1 MKNFKKI
8 FKPAF
13 IVSIPVLTGYMCL
26 GFGFGVMLASKGYG
40 IFEAFIMCLT
50 IFSGSMQ
57 YVAVGMLAGG
67 ASLFTVA
74 ITTLLVN
81 ERYLFYGI
89 SMLDKFKHIG
99 PRKYYLIL
107 GLTDETYSI
116 LCSENPD
123 VPSELKKDYY
133 LLVAMLNH
141 SYWITGGVLGATV
154 GSLVSFNSEGID
166 FVLTALFI
174 TVFIEQWFSTKNH
187 NPAVIGVLVSVIC
200 LLIFGSEYFLI
211 PTMIII
217 VALLCIDKNK
227 EASTNDN

>member
-1 MKNFKKI
+1 MDKLKQI

-13 IVSIPVLTGYMCL
+13 IVSIPVLTGYLCL

-40 IFEAFIMCLT
+40 IFEAFVMCLT

-57 YVAVGMLAGG
+57 YVAVGLLASG
-67 ASLFTVA
+67 APLFTVA

-89 SMLDKFKHIG
+89 SMLEKFKNIG
-99 PRKYYLIL
+99 LRKYYMIF

-116 LCSENPD
+116 LCSENPA
-123 VPSELKKDYY
+123 VPLHLRKDYY
-133 LLVAMLNH
+133 LLVTMLNH

-154 GSLVSFNSEGID
+154 GSLVKFNSEGID

-187 NPAVIGVLVSVIC
+187 NPAIIGVLVSVIC
-200 LLIFGSEYFLI
+200 LLIFGGEYFLI

-217 VALLCIDKNK
+217 VALLCIEKDKEECK
-227 EASTNDN
+227 ND

>member
-1 MKNFKKI
+1 MDTLKKI

-13 IVSIPVLTGYMCL
+13 IVSIPVLTGYLCL

-40 IFEAFIMCLT
+40 IFEAFVMCLT

-57 YVAVGMLAGG
+57 YVAVGLLAGG
-67 ASLFTVA
+67 ASLLTVA

-89 SMLDKFKHIG
+89 SMLDKFKNIG
-99 PRKYYLIL
+99 LRKYYLIF

-116 LCSENPD
+116 FCNENPAI
-123 VPSELKKDYY
+123 PLNLRKDYY
-133 LLVAMLNH
+133 LLVCSLNH
-141 SYWITGGVLGATV
+141 SYWITGGVLGATF
-154 GSLVSFNSEGID
+154 GSLVDFNSEGID

-174 TVFIEQWFSTKNH
+174 TVFIDQWFTTKKH
-187 NPAVIGVLVSVIC
+187 NPAIIGILVSVIC

-217 VALLCIDKNK
+217 IALLCFEKEKEGRKN
-227 EASTNDN
+227 DD